1 MTNPV
6 LRIQITGDQAGS
18 RLDQALSDVLPDR
31 SRSQIQQWIR
41 DGRVRIDNA
50 VPRQRDKL
58 VGNELV
64 EIEVPEPVEE
74 RWQPEAIPLNIV
86 FEDESILVI
95 DKPAGLVVHPGAGN
109 SRGTLL
115 NALLSHAPSLQ
126 CLPRAGIVHRID
138 KNTSGLLVVAKTEGA
153 RLNLIDQLQA
163 HTLEREYL
171 AVVCGMMVAG
181 GTVDEPVGRHPRDRT
196 RMAVTVK
203 GKPAVTHYRV
213 KEKYRAHVLITVN
226 LETGRT
232 HQIRVHMTH
241 IHHPLVGDPVYG
253 GRLRLPSDCS
263 DALKQALRCFK
274 RQALHARRLGLIHP
288 ESGAARHWQSP
299 VPEDLAGLI
308 ETLRQDK
315 HDSRND

>member
-6 LRIQITGDQAGS
+6 LRIQITGDQAGI

-58 VGNELV
+58 AGNELV
-64 EIEVPEPVEE
+64 EIEVPESVEE

-109 SRGTLL
+109 PRGTLL

-126 CLPRAGIVHRID
+126 RLPRAGIVHRID
-138 KNTSGLLVVAKTEGA
+138 KDTSGLLVVAKTERA

-181 GTVDEPVGRHPRDRT
+181 GTVDEPVGRHPHDRT

-263 DALKQALRCFK
+263 DSLKQALRCFK

-315 HDSRND
+315 RASRND

>member
-6 LRIQITGDQAGS
+6 LRIQITGDQAGI

-41 DGRVRIDNA
+41 DGRVHIDNA

-58 VGNELV
+58 AGNELV
-64 EIEVPEPVEE
+64 EIEVPELVEE

-95 DKPAGLVVHPGAGN
+95 DKPTGLVVHPGAGN
-109 SRGTLL
+109 PQGTLL
-115 NALLSHAPSLQ
+115 NALLNHAPSLQ
-126 CLPRAGIVHRID
+126 GLPRAGIVHRID
-138 KNTSGLLVVAKTEGA
+138 KGTSGLLVVAKTEGA

-171 AVVCGMMVAG
+171 AVVYGMMVAG
-181 GTVDEPVGRHPRDRT
+181 GTVDEPVGRHPRDRK

-213 KEKYRAHVLITVN
+213 KEKYRAHVLLTVN

-232 HQIRVHMTH
+232 HQIRVHMTY

-274 RQALHARRLGLIHP
+274 RQALHAQRLGLIHP

-308 ETLRQDK
+308 ETLRRDE
-315 HDSRND
+315 HDR